1 MFYLM
6 FFFKNTKAESE
17 NEVIVR
23 YDAYIKKVV
32 RRTIMKNEKLFKYF
46 DWEDLYQEGRI
57 AFLKAMQVYNPN
69 SGYQLSAYASR
80 SIHNHLI
87 SLLRKKAVKKVYQEE
102 ADKSMMLCENGKQV
116 PKPAAETC
124 TCGEMRD
131 VEFSLDYA
139 PVIRFILRMSREHP
153 DEGIRRGMNGVL
165 MLYQGYTLSDIAKKA
180 GMSSAGLNYQI
191 KKARKILAGDAAVK
205 RAFGR

>member
-17 NEVIVR
+17 SKVIAS
-23 YDAYIKKVV
+23 YDEYIKKVV

-57 AFLKAMQVYNPN
+57 AFLKAMQRYDPE
-69 SGYQLSAYASR
+69 SGFQLSAYASR

-87 SLLRKKAVKKVYQEE
+87 SLLRRKAVKKVYQEE
-102 ADKSMMLCENGKQV
+102 TADGKVIGKNTERVQ
-116 PKPAAETC
+116 KRAAEASTYDG
-124 TCGEMRD
+124 TQD
-131 VEFSLDYA
+131 VEFSINYA
-139 PVIRFILRMSREHP
+139 PVFRNIIRMGREHP
-153 DEGIRRGMNGVL
+153 DEGVRMGMNGVL

-180 GMSSAGLNYQI
+180 GVSSANLSYQI
-191 KKARKILAGDAAVK
+191 KKARKILGSDAAVK
-205 RAFGR
+205 KAFGR